1 MPDNEIG
8 WGQGATNNDIGWG
21 KAKSNNTIGF
31 GAVYDN
37 SPSGDTDLTG
47 GPPPPPPYTPA
58 RLQYSVTSGVEKTIS
73 IYFLGTDYT
82 IDWGDGT
89 VETYQTDGTKSHTYN
104 SGGSGTTENPTVS
117 IGDEND
123 AGPVTRI
130 AQGVPTDLLDI
141 ISWGS
146 LLYTSFLTAFSGA
159 TNLASTITATDAP
172 NLSNVTT
179 FQQMFRQTSFNTN
192 INNWDVSSCTN
203 FLEMFR
209 QASSFNQPLDNWD
222 VSSVT
227 IFQSMFY
234 NASSFNQDIG
244 NWNINTSSNVNMVA
258 MFRGASSFNQDISG
272 WDVSSVTTMYLMFNQ
287 AYSFNQDISSWDVSS
302 CASFQS
308 MFYQSSFNQDIS
320 GWNVSSCTNFNTMF
334 RSNNS
339 FSQNL
344 SGWYVNGLHPTLR
357 LMGDMFRGS
366 SGMTDEKFTDTFV
379 GFAVAVKR
387 DGAPY
392 NTGAATRSGRTFLTS
407 RTQDTDNSGNTV
419 DYSVKYGSLWD
430 SNWSDA
436 GDARQ
441 FLLDNGWTIT

>member
-1 MPDNEIG
+1 MPDNTIE
-8 WGQGATNNDIGWG
+8 WGQGAVNNNNDWG
-21 KAKSNNTIGF
+21 KAKANSTNNF
-31 GAVYDN
+31 GAVYDD

-47 GPPPPPPYTPA
+47 GPPPPPPYSPA

-73 IYFLGTDYT
+73 IRFYGTDYT

-89 VETYQTDGTKSHTYN
+89 VETNQTDGTKTHTYN
-104 SGGSGTTENPTVS
+104 SGGSGTTTNPIVS

-123 AGPVTRI
+123 VGSVTRI
-130 AQGVPTDLLDI
+130 TQNVPTDLLDI

-146 LLYTSFLTAFSGA
+146 LPYTSFYIAFSGA

-192 INNWDVSSCTN
+192 INHWDVSSCTN
-203 FLEMFR
+203 FFEMFR
-209 QASSFNQPLDNWD
+209 EASSFNQPLNNWD

-227 IFQSMFY
+227 NFSSMFY
-234 NASSFNQDIG
+234 AAFNFNQDIG
-244 NWNINTSSNVNMVA
+244 NWNINTSSNVNMTA
-258 MFRGASSFNQDISG
+258 MFRYASSFNQDISG
-272 WDVSSVTTMYLMFNQ
+272 WDVSSVTSMYLMFNLN
-287 AYSFNQDISSWDVSS
+287 YSFNQDISGWDVSS
-302 CASFQS
+302 VTNFSS

-320 GWNVSSCTNFNTMF
+320 GWDVSSCQNFNTMF
-334 RSNNS
+334 RSNGS

-344 SGWYVNGLHPTLR
+344 SGWYVNGLYPTLR
-357 LMGDMFRGS
+357 HMTDMFRGAG
-366 SGMTDEKFTDTFV
+366 GMTNEKFTDTFV

-387 DGAPY
+387 DGGPY
-392 NTGAATRSGRTFLTS
+392 SVNAFTRSGKTFLES

-419 DYSVKYGSLWD
+419 DYSIKYGSLWD

-441 FLLDNGWTIT
+441 FLLDNSWSIN